1 MSWSRPPLLLGL
13 TVAASAL
20 AAVPEGL
27 ARLDRFARETAPRCI
42 SIPATTC
49 FEVSF
54 RFADADGGGGL
65 SRSELDTL
73 RRDVLDWTRLN
84 RERLAP
90 ADRQGIL
97 ATLAVIEVAGFENLF
112 ASYDTDRDGE
122 LSRQELLADVRLD
135 ERPLP
140 QLAADPGAV
149 DWHGLRQRL
158 GPAALLLDQLRPARG

>member
-1 MSWSRPPLLLGL
+1 MSWSRLPLLLASA
-13 TVAASAL
+13 VAASAL

-27 ARLDRFARETAPRCI
+27 ARLDRFARETAPRCV
-42 SIPATTC
+42 SVPATTC

-54 RFADADGGGGL
+54 HFADADGSGGL
-65 SRSELDTL
+65 SRAELDTL

-90 ADRQGIL
+90 GDRQGIL
-97 ATLAVIEVAGFENLF
+97 ATLAVIEVAGFESLF
-112 ASYDTDRDGE
+112 ASYDADGDGV
-122 LSRQELLADVRLD
+122 LSRVELLADLRLD

-149 DWHGLRQRL
+149 DWDSLRRRL

>member
-1 MSWSRPPLLLGL
+1 MSWSRLPLVLGL

-27 ARLDRFARETAPRCI
+27 ARLDRFVRETAPRCV

-49 FEVSF
+49 FEASF

-65 SRSELDTL
+65 SRAELDTL
-73 RRDVLDWTRLN
+73 RRDLLDWTRLH
-84 RERLAP
+84 REQLAP

-97 ATLAVIEVAGFENLF
+97 ATLAVIELAGFESLF
-112 ASYDTDRDGE
+112 ASYDADGDGA

-140 QLAADPGAV
+140 QLAADPGVV
-149 DWHGLRQRL
+149 DWDSLRRRL
-158 GPAALLLDQLRPARG
+158 GPAALLLDQLRPVRG